1 MGRPR
6 YDRGPTVFQ
15 TVAMTTSANDP
26 MYRSLP
32 ICHNDFIM
40 KLLIEKSL
48 LKLLLEAGVGVKP
61 TYQDFADPDLNR
73 SDTQPNI

>member
-1 MGRPR
+1 MGQVWLEHTSK
-6 YDRGPTVFQ
+6 DFQ
-15 TVAMTTSANDP
+15 SLALTISATAP
-26 MYRSLP
+26 LYRSLP

-48 LKLLLEAGVGVKP
+48 LKLFEAGVGVKP

>member
-1 MGRPR
+1 
-6 YDRGPTVFQ
+6 
-15 TVAMTTSANDP
+15 
-26 MYRSLP
+26 
-32 ICHNDFIM
+32 M

-48 LKLLLEAGVGVKP
+48 LKLFEAGVGVKP